1 MKIFCICF
9 IKRGLHLHVHCA
21 GCEHDPVRHGG
32 VLPVPA
38 VRRGLRRVRG
48 QRALHRHPQ
57 RGAQVRCDWSVCVRS
72 LVLQKVASELHP
84 KVCKHGEG
92 PY

>member
-1 MKIFCICF
+1 M
-9 IKRGLHLHVHCA
+9 HCA

-57 RGAQVRCDWSVCVRS
+57 RGAQVSCDWSDGQSVS
-72 LVLQKVASELHP
+72 VLTSDWSR
-84 KVCKHGEG
+84 
-92 PY
+92 

>member
-57 RGAQVRCDWSVCVRS
+57 RGAQVSCDWSVCVRTSASKS
-72 LVLQKVASELHP
+72 LIRVPSE
-84 KVCKHGEG
+84 GS
-92 PY
+92 